1 MITFSFPSILFVI
14 PIIFIFWL
22 ILFRERGGYT
32 RANILLKRYLR
43 FPTSVIWL
51 WIIRLMIVS
60 SALWILAWPTFT
72 TLEKIQEVPIS
83 HILIILDISRSML
96 ATDIEPDRITAAKD
110 TIHTFLTKRSNEKVW
125 LILFA
130 GKPFLSI
137 PFTDDY
143 AWIASVLSNISP
155 YTIRQELPWL
165 SGTAIGD
172 ALLLWIW
179 AFSWHITDNKSIILF
194 TDGRVNIWIDPRKII
209 PDITKEDI
217 HVYTIGIGTLSGWII
232 PGNGIAESSGW
243 TTLDEVLLEEIA
255 KKTGGS
261 YAHATESEW
270 LFTTT
275 QDVDTLIEQKPLEKI
290 IEKSTDYK
298 LNLTI
303 ILFFL
308 VCIEYILRRY
318 IWKYYNLL

>member
-1 MITFSFPSILFVI
+1 MIISTAV
-14 PIIFIFWL
+14 
-22 ILFRERGGYT
+22 
-32 RANILLKRYLR
+32 
-43 FPTSVIWL
+43 
-51 WIIRLMIVS
+51 
-60 SALWILAWPTFT
+60 WILAWPIIT
-72 TLEKIQEVPIS
+72 TLEKVKEIPTS

-96 ATDIEPDRITAAKD
+96 ATDIEPDRITAAKY
-110 TIHTFLTKRSNEKVW
+110 TIHTFLTKRNHEKVW

-143 AWIASVLSNISP
+143 AWIESILSHISP

-179 AFSWHITDNKSIILF
+179 AFSWHLSENKNILLF

-209 PDITKEDI
+209 PDITKENI
-217 HVYTIGIGTLSGWII
+217 HVYTIGIGTLSGWTI
-232 PGNGIAESSGW
+232 PGNGVAESSGW
-243 TTLDEVLLEEIA
+243 TTLDEELLQEIA
-255 KKTGGS
+255 NKTWGKYS
-261 YAHATESEW
+261 HATESKE
-270 LFTTT
+270 LSTSA
-275 QDVDTLIEQKPLEKI
+275 QDVDTLIEQKVQEKI
-290 IEKSTDYK
+290 IEKRTDYR

-308 VCIEYILRRY
+308 VFIEYLLRRY
-318 IWKYYNLL
+318 IRKYYNLL